1 MSACNIFAP
10 RTVYMVTKSKGVSH
24 MKKAISLTLILMFV
38 MVSAFALTG
47 CGKKKCAK
55 CGKTEDEVQLFL
67 FDTST
72 HPGGDGKYYCSACYG
87 QVYSETPVPGV
98 ADEIAKVIE

>member
-1 MSACNIFAP
+1 
-10 RTVYMVTKSKGVSH
+10 MVTKSKGVIY
-24 MKKAISLTLILMFV
+24 MKKVVSLTLILMFV

-55 CGKTEDEVQLFL
+55 CGKTEDEVELFL

-72 HPGGDGKYYCSACYG
+72 HPGGDGKYYCSACYR

>member
-1 MSACNIFAP
+1 
-10 RTVYMVTKSKGVSH
+10 MVTEAKGVTV
-24 MKKAISLTLILMFV
+24 MKKAFTLSLAIMLIV
-38 MVSAFALTG
+38 VSAVALTG

-55 CGKTEDEVQLFL
+55 CGKTEDETQLFL

-72 HPGGDGKYYCSACYG
+72 HPGGDGKYYCSACYR
-87 QVYSETPVPGV
+87 QVYSETPVPEV

>member
-1 MSACNIFAP
+1 
-10 RTVYMVTKSKGVSH
+10 MVTKSKGDIY
-24 MKKAISLTLILMFV
+24 MKKVVSLTLILMFV

-55 CGKTEDEVQLFL
+55 CGKTEDEVELFL

-72 HPGGDGKYYCSACYG
+72 HPGGDGKYYCSACYR

-98 ADEIAKVIE
+98 ADEIAKVME

>member
-1 MSACNIFAP
+1 
-10 RTVYMVTKSKGVSH
+10 MVTESKGVTH
-24 MKKAISLTLILMFV
+24 MKKAISLTLFLMFV

-55 CGKTEDEVQLFL
+55 CGKTEDEVELFL

-72 HPGGDGKYYCSACYG
+72 HPGGDGKYYCSACYR

-98 ADEIAKVIE
+98 ADEIAKVME

>member
-1 MSACNIFAP
+1 
-10 RTVYMVTKSKGVSH
+10 MVTKSKGVIY

-72 HPGGDGKYYCSACYG
+72 HPGGDGKYYCSACYR

>member
-1 MSACNIFAP
+1 
-10 RTVYMVTKSKGVSH
+10 
-24 MKKAISLTLILMFV
+24 MKKAISITLIFMFI

-55 CGKTEDEVQLFL
+55 CGKSEDEVELFL

-72 HPGGDGKYYCSACYG
+72 HPGGDGKYYCSACYR

>member
-1 MSACNIFAP
+1 
-10 RTVYMVTKSKGVSH
+10 MVTKSKGVIY

-55 CGKTEDEVQLFL
+55 CGKTEDEVELFL

-72 HPGGDGKYYCSACYG
+72 HPGGDGKYYCSACYR

>member
-1 MSACNIFAP
+1 
-10 RTVYMVTKSKGVSH
+10 MVTKSKGVIY

-72 HPGGDGKYYCSACYG
+72 HPGGDGKYYCSACYR

-98 ADEIAKVIE
+98 ADEIAKVME

>member
-1 MSACNIFAP
+1 
-10 RTVYMVTKSKGVSH
+10 MVTEAKGVAD
-24 MKKAISLTLILMFV
+24 MKKVLSLTFAAVLIL
-38 MVSAFALTG
+38 VSAFALTG

-72 HPGGDGKYYCSACYG
+72 HPGGDGKYYCSACYR

-98 ADEIAKVIE
+98 ADEIAKVME

>member
-1 MSACNIFAP
+1 
-10 RTVYMVTKSKGVSH
+10 MVTKSKGVIY
-24 MKKAISLTLILMFV
+24 MKKVVSLTLILMFV

-55 CGKTEDEVQLFL
+55 CGKSEDEVELFL

-72 HPGGDGKYYCSACYG
+72 HPGGDGKYYCSACYR

-98 ADEIAKVIE
+98 ADEIARVME

>member
-1 MSACNIFAP
+1 
-10 RTVYMVTKSKGVSH
+10 MVTKSKGVIY
-24 MKKAISLTLILMFV
+24 MKKVVSLTLILMFV

-55 CGKTEDEVQLFL
+55 CGKTEDEVELFL

-72 HPGGDGKYYCSACYG
+72 HPGGDGKYYCSACYR

-98 ADEIAKVIE
+98 ADEIAKVME

>member
-1 MSACNIFAP
+1 
-10 RTVYMVTKSKGVSH
+10 MVTKSKGVIY
-24 MKKAISLTLILMFV
+24 MKKVVSLTLILMFV

-72 HPGGDGKYYCSACYG
+72 HPGGDGKYYCSACYR

-98 ADEIAKVIE
+98 ADEIAKVME

>member
-1 MSACNIFAP
+1 
-10 RTVYMVTKSKGVSH
+10 MVTKSKGDIY

-72 HPGGDGKYYCSACYG
+72 HPGGDGKYYCSACYR

>member
-1 MSACNIFAP
+1 
-10 RTVYMVTKSKGVSH
+10 MVTKSKGVIY
-24 MKKAISLTLILMFV
+24 MKKVVSLTLILMFV

-55 CGKTEDEVQLFL
+55 CGKTEDEVELFL

-72 HPGGDGKYYCSACYG
+72 HPGGDGKYYCSACYR

-98 ADEIAKVIE
+98 ADEIARVME